1 MFTYTVF
8 VNWITINC
16 LIDEGYYNA
25 LYVPN
30 VPDNEVMIGWY
41 MYSNYFEKHLKET
54 GTENLL
60 LDFID
65 QNKRII
71 LFENEV
77 TTLEEQEKQYEV
89 FYNTHYYHGEKRV
102 DLETEII
109 FEYCLQSNN
118 PERNIKR
125 AGVYKVT
132 SIR

>member
-25 LYVPN
+25 LYVQN
-30 VPDNEVMIGWY
+30 VPDIEVIIGWY

-60 LDFID
+60 LDIID

-71 LFENEV
+71 LVENEIM
-77 TTLEEQEKQYEV
+77 TLEKQEKQYES
-89 FYNTHYYHGEKRV
+89 FYNTHYFHGEKRV
-102 DLETEII
+102 SLETEII
-109 FEYCLQSNN
+109 YTFNKKSPL
-118 PERNIKR
+118 K
-125 AGVYKVT
+125 
-132 SIR
+132 

>member
-30 VPDNEVMIGWY
+30 VPDIEVIIGWY

-60 LDFID
+60 LDIIN

-71 LFENEV
+71 LMENEIM
-77 TTLEEQEKQYEV
+77 TLEEQGKQYES
-89 FYNTHYYHGEKRV
+89 FYNTHYFHGEK
-102 DLETEII
+102 
-109 FEYCLQSNN
+109 
-118 PERNIKR
+118 
-125 AGVYKVT
+125 
-132 SIR
+132 